1 MPLAE
6 LNRVVLFAHE
16 ISLIQPR
23 LLTDEFFARFRWS
36 CLSSLKKIIFRSSFK
51 GLIRADLNETSSVWL
66 FATPKETIKEIKMR
80 IGGGR
85 KIEIL
90 GSGGPRIRS

>member
-1 MPLAE
+1 
-6 LNRVVLFAHE
+6 
-16 ISLIQPR
+16 
-23 LLTDEFFARFRWS
+23 
-36 CLSSLKKIIFRSSFK
+36 
-51 GLIRADLNETSSVWL
+51 LNETSSVWL

-90 GSGGPRIRS
+90 GSGGPKSHVHTRPAALAKTISEVGGQLFSNIVS